1 MLKFLI
7 VVLVIAIYIAIG
19 ELWFMFTDRKTMRGY
34 VLSHLEYK
42 SELKNA
48 ILNKYGKKGL
58 HVCVALY
65 TVIVAILAPVEV
77 VRCFIALLWY
87 FIKEIS
93 KNA

>member
-34 VLSHLEYK
+34 VLSYLEYK

-58 HVCVALY
+58 YVCVALY
-65 TVIVAILAPVEV
+65 TVIVAVLAPVEV
-77 VRCFIALLWY
+77 VYCLLWLLWHI
-87 FIKEIS
+87 IKEIS